1 MWIVQQLKNTCQQ
14 IKNTHIKIEVLGL
27 VVFLVSFFFF
37 FKKANK
43 VQPYLKSEVLNK
55 SSVDFVHG
63 FDRRKPTFG

>member
-1 MWIVQQLKNTCQQ
+1 MDCTATEKHMSTDKKYTYQNKSSWPGRISR
-14 IKNTHIKIEVLGL
+14 
-27 VVFLVSFFFF
+27 FLFFFF